1 MLPRYFLAGVGV
13 MPYSGRFSAL
23 AERLGGDTSGVWA
36 VHERACALQA
46 AGEEVYLLSVGDPDL
61 PTLPST
67 IDHVIASL
75 RDGRTHYAPGAGER
89 NLREVIAGIEER
101 SASRSCSPDDII
113 VFPGATNAIYSV
125 MSCLLD
131 AGDEVIVAEP
141 TYIGYRGVFAA
152 LGAKVVSV
160 ALEVDNGFRL
170 NLATLFAAI
179 TDRTRV
185 VFINTPGNPAGNM
198 IPADQLRALAELC
211 LKRGIWL
218 ASDEVYSMITFEDR
232 HVSLRTAAERL
243 ENVIV
248 IDGLSKS
255 HAMTGWRLGWVVT
268 HPDLVE
274 RLLRFSSATIFGCS
288 QFVQD
293 AAAFALQNDE
303 EYMAEVRS
311 EYKQRRDFVCDRIA
325 SISLLDCAKPK
336 AGMFVMLDV
345 RGLDTD
351 GMSFADDLLEE
362 QRVSVLP
369 GAGFGRSTRDY
380 VRLSLAQPLSCLE
393 ESMNR
398 IERFVN
404 ARRIDASGAH

>member
-1 MLPRYFLAGVGV
+1 
-13 MPYSGRFSAL
+13 MPFSARFSAL
-23 AERLGGDTSGVWA
+23 VERLGGDVSGVWA
-36 VHERACALQA
+36 VHERACALRE

-67 IDHVIASL
+67 IDHAIASL
-75 RDGRTHYAPGAGER
+75 REGRTHYAPGAGER
-89 NLREVIAGIEER
+89 HLREVIAAIEAR
-101 SASRSCSPDDII
+101 SAGRPCSPDDII

-141 TYIGYRGVFAA
+141 MYIGYRGIFAA
-152 LGAKVVSV
+152 LGATVVPV
-160 ALEVDNGFRL
+160 ALEADHGFRL
-170 NLATLFAAI
+170 SLERLVAAI
-179 TDRTRV
+179 TDRTRA

-198 IPADQLRALAELC
+198 LPADQLRALADLC
-211 LKRGIWL
+211 WKRDIWVV
-218 ASDEVYSMITFEDR
+218 SDEVYSMITFEER

-243 ENVIV
+243 ENVVV

-268 HPDLVE
+268 HQDLVE
-274 RLLRFSSATIFGCS
+274 HLLRFSSSTVFGCC

-303 EYMAEVRS
+303 DYMAEVRS
-311 EYKQRRDFVCDRIA
+311 KYKKRRDFVCARIA
-325 SISLLDCAKPK
+325 AIPRLDCVEPK

-345 RGLDTD
+345 RGLDAD
-351 GMSFADDLLEE
+351 GMRFAEDLLDE

-369 GAGFGRSTRDY
+369 GEGFGRSTRDY
-380 VRLSLAQPLSCLE
+380 VRLSLAQPLPYLE

-398 IERFVN
+398 IERFVASRGAAS
-404 ARRIDASGAH
+404 ARVRTGIHS

>member
-1 MLPRYFLAGVGV
+1 MAF
-13 MPYSGRFSAL
+13 SGRFSAL
-23 AERLGGDTSGVWA
+23 TERLGGDTSEVWA
-36 VHERACALQA
+36 VHERACALLA
-46 AGEEVYLLSVGDPDL
+46 EGEEVYLLSVGDPDL

-67 IDHVIASL
+67 IDHAIDSL
-75 RDGRTHYAPGAGER
+75 REGRTHYAPGAGELR
-89 NLREVIAGIEER
+89 LREVIAGIEER
-101 SASRSCSPDDII
+101 AAGRPCSPDDII

-131 AGDEVIVAEP
+131 PGDEVVIAEP
-141 TYIGYRGVFAA
+141 MYIGYRGLFAA
-152 LGAKVVSV
+152 LGAKVVPV
-160 ALEVDNGFRL
+160 ALEVNNGFKL
-170 NLATLFAAI
+170 NLERLTAAM
-179 TDRTRV
+179 TDHTRV

-198 IPADQLRALAELC
+198 IPADQLRTLADLC
-211 LKRGIWL
+211 SKRDIWL
-218 ASDEVYSMITFEDR
+218 VSDEVYSMITFEDR

-243 ENVIV
+243 ENVVV

-268 HPDLVE
+268 HQRLVE
-274 RLLRFSSATIFGCS
+274 HLLRFFSSTVFGCS

-311 EYKQRRDFVCDRIA
+311 EYKSRRDFVCDRIA
-325 SISLLDCAKPK
+325 SIPLLDCSKPE

-345 RGLDTD
+345 RGLNTD
-351 GMSFADDLLEE
+351 GMVFAEELLEE

-369 GAGFGRSTRDY
+369 GAGFGSSTRDY

-398 IERFVN
+398 IERFAN
-404 ARRIDASGAH
+404 ARGVDAAGAS

>member
-1 MLPRYFLAGVGV
+1 
-13 MPYSGRFSAL
+13 
-23 AERLGGDTSGVWA
+23 
-36 VHERACALQA
+36 
-46 AGEEVYLLSVGDPDL
+46 
-61 PTLPST
+61 
-67 IDHVIASL
+67 
-75 RDGRTHYAPGAGER
+75 
-89 NLREVIAGIEER
+89 
-101 SASRSCSPDDII
+101 
-113 VFPGATNAIYSV
+113 VFPGATNAIYAV

-131 AGDEVIVAEP
+131 AGDEVIIAEP
-141 TYIGYRGVFAA
+141 MYIGYRGIFAA

-160 ALEVDNGFRL
+160 ALDVSNGFRL
-170 NLATLFAAI
+170 NLERLSAAI

-198 IPADQLRALAELC
+198 ISADELRALADLC
-211 LKRGIWL
+211 SKRDIWL
-218 ASDEVYSMITFEDR
+218 ASDEVYSMITFEER

-255 HAMTGWRLGWVVT
+255 HAMTGWRLGWVVS
-268 HPDLVE
+268 HQVLVE
-274 RLLRFSSATIFGCS
+274 HLLRFASATVFGCS

-311 EYKQRRDFVCDRIA
+311 KYKKRRDFVCDRIA
-325 SISLLDCAKPK
+325 SIRLLDCTTPK

-345 RGLDTD
+345 RGLQID
-351 GMSFADDLLEE
+351 GMRLAEDLLEE

-369 GAGFGRSTRDY
+369 GAGFGCSTRDY
-380 VRLSLAQPLSCLE
+380 VRLSLAQPLPCLE
-393 ESMNR
+393 EAMNR

-404 ARRIDASGAH
+404 ARSVDAAGAS

>member
-1 MLPRYFLAGVGV
+1 MAF
-13 MPYSGRFSAL
+13 SGRFSAL
-23 AERLGGDTSGVWA
+23 TERLGGDTSDVWA
-36 VHERACALQA
+36 VHERACALLA
-46 AGEEVYLLSVGDPDL
+46 EGEEVYLLSVGDPDL

-67 IDHVIASL
+67 IDHAIDSL
-75 RDGRTHYAPGAGER
+75 REGRTHYAPGAGELR
-89 NLREVIAGIEER
+89 LREVIAGIEER
-101 SASRSCSPDDII
+101 AAGRPCSPDDII

-131 AGDEVIVAEP
+131 PGDEVVIAEP
-141 TYIGYRGVFAA
+141 MYIGYRGLFAA
-152 LGAKVVSV
+152 LGAKVVPV
-160 ALEVDNGFRL
+160 ALEVNNGFKL
-170 NLATLFAAI
+170 NLERLTAAM
-179 TDRTRV
+179 TDHTRV

-198 IPADQLRALAELC
+198 IPADQLRTLADLC
-211 LKRGIWL
+211 SKRDIWL
-218 ASDEVYSMITFEDR
+218 VSDEVYSMITFEDR

-243 ENVIV
+243 ENVVV

-268 HPDLVE
+268 HQRLVE
-274 RLLRFSSATIFGCS
+274 HLLRFFSSTVFGCS

-311 EYKQRRDFVCDRIA
+311 EYKSRRDFVCDRIA
-325 SISLLDCAKPK
+325 SIPLLDCSKPE

-345 RGLDTD
+345 RGLNTD
-351 GMSFADDLLEE
+351 GMVFAEELLEE

-369 GAGFGRSTRDY
+369 GAGFGSSTRDY

-398 IERFVN
+398 IERFAN
-404 ARRIDASGAH
+404 ARGVDAAGAS